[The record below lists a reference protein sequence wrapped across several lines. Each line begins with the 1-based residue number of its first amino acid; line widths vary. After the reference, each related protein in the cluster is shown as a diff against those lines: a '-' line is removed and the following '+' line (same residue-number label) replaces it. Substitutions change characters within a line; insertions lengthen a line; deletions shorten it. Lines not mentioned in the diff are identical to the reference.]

1 MGTGSGPNNNNRQQ
15 IQGVPATPVVEEEDR
30 MGQLPNGWEKRVQP
44 DGRCYFVNHKSRI
57 TQWEDPRTQG
67 YIQHLLHVYNLL
79 KLIIYFFQN

>member
-1 MGTGSGPNNNNRQQ
+1 MGTGSGPNSNNSNNNNNNRQSP
-15 IQGVPATPVVEEEDR
+15 GVQPTTPVVEEEDR

-67 YIQHLLHVYNLL
+67 YIIRSNVC
-79 KLIIYFFQN
+79 I